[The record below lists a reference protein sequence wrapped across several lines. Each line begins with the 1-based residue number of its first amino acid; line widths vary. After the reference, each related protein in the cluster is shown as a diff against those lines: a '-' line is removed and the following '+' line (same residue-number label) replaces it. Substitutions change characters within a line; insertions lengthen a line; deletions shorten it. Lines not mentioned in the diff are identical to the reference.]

1 MSVVIVGGFGYI
13 YIQEDDNLFKK
24 IVTFRLLFI
33 LVKQVKEKEKSSNLT
48 IKIRKVNKTSQKKKK
63 KKELC
68 NLIQEFECQD
78 NPQAKKEDEDGH

>member
-1 MSVVIVGGFGYI
+1 M
-13 YIQEDDNLFKK
+13 KM
-24 IVTFRLLFI
+24 
-33 LVKQVKEKEKSSNLT
+33 KE
-48 IKIRKVNKTSQKKKK
+48 VNKTSQKKKK